1 MAEIAGLVLGVAG
14 LVGVIGAFRDAIDL
28 FNDFMSSREFGR
40 DYEILETKF
49 DIERTILLQWSEQV
63 GLLRPDYDRRLDDVN
78 IQCAIARILGCIKL
92 LIGDEAQLKDRY
104 GLGKADEQ
112 RPDNETG
119 LVGARHTNYVAV
131 ISGHRM
137 AKFVKEFEAM
147 KLRSNIRDKKS
158 TTSKRIRWVVRD
170 KARFEE
176 LVKELN
182 HFTTKLTQIV
192 PISDNQTTSRSA
204 TDKDVAT
211 IRDLRG
217 LKLVHEAAIGS
228 RVVIAELTQEHIT
241 RTCQEQILCRLWFR
255 TIDERRESI
264 SEAHHKTLRW
274 ALAPPEG
281 TYPWDDLSGWL
292 QSGSGIYW
300 VSGKAGS
307 GKSTLM
313 KHIIQHK
320 RTRQLL
326 SRWAGNTRY
335 FLNHYFFYNMG
346 NYDQKSQEGLSRTL
360 LYQILSEYPSLISE
374 VLPNMWKQL
383 YDSNGAA
390 NLPSVT
396 ETKYAF
402 RVLATKASQIGKFCF
417 FIDGLD
423 EFVGNY
429 LDSIDFLRE
438 LATNSHIK
446 IVVSSRPIPDCV
458 ASFDG
463 LPSLDLHHLTRA
475 DIRAYVEETIGSHR
489 YMQGLLD
496 RHPDEATA
504 IMEDLVDKSSGVFL
518 WVILACRSLILG
530 FADYDRIHELRRR
543 VDELPPELEEM
554 FQHMLNGINKRH
566 REQGSRMLRICFVA
580 RQARDRLEYSD
591 MTLLGLALIDDD
603 YTSMERIPKLSKGQ
617 KRTLCEELEGRLRSR
632 TGGLLETY
640 WGASRVRRENRKHC
654 FCGSWGEEEHDVKID
669 ARVIFMHRTV
679 FEFLSNEKSWDL
691 ECLRPP
697 DGLQAAS
704 ELSLIGLY
712 SSMMSIPYDS
722 AQATRFLRDGFEWG
736 AQSDIQNPE
745 NKTNIFWVIQPF
757 IDTLKSDPQN
767 DDDMLGR
774 IAEANESSS
783 VVIDLAVEAGA
794 INFLKSHLPSPLDN
808 PSKLKKDRWSAL
820 LYQAV
825 SLPLTYGGIREWIYG
840 EDTYGLSSEMASL
853 LISHGGDPNYEVF
866 DPVEAATT
874 TPWLSWLESTSWI
887 ILDESD
893 RLLLAELAEIFL
905 RSGAEISEDFRQW
918 AQRELQES
926 RYRQVRKAGSKLLD
940 LAEQLELENPPN
952 YSDEAEESSEDE
964 RSRKFTS
971 GGVSSYF
978 NAQCL
983 PNLRKREGD
992 VLPEEYHKRARL
1004 LGL

>member
-14 LVGVIGAFRDAIDL
+14 LAGVIGAFRDAIDL

-63 GLLRPDYDRRLDDVN
+63 RLLRSDYDKRLDDETTR
-78 IQCAIARILGCIKL
+78 CAISRILGCIKL
-92 LIGDEAQLKDRY
+92 LMGDETQLKDRY
-104 GLGKADEQ
+104 GLGIADEQ
-112 RPDNETG
+112 RPDEETEF
-119 LVGARHTNYVAV
+119 VGARHTNYVAV

-147 KLRSNIRDKKS
+147 KLRSIVRDKGL
-158 TTSKRIRWVVRD
+158 TMSKRIRWVVRD
-170 KARFEE
+170 KAKFEE
-176 LVKELN
+176 LVNELN

-192 PISDNQTTSRSA
+192 PISDNQATTRRA

-217 LKLVHEAAIGS
+217 LKLVHEAAVGS
-228 RVVIAELTQEHIT
+228 RMVVAELTQEHIT

-264 SEAHHKTLRW
+264 SDAHRKTFRW
-274 ALAPPEG
+274 ALEPPEG
-281 TYPWDDLSGWL
+281 SYPWDDLSGWL
-292 QSGSGIYW
+292 ESGSGIYW

-313 KHIIQHK
+313 KHLIQHK
-320 RTRQLL
+320 RTKLLL
-326 SRWAGNTRY
+326 SRWAGNARY
-335 FLNHYFFYNMG
+335 FLIHYFFYNMG
-346 NYDQKSQEGLSRTL
+346 TYEQKSQEGLSRTL
-360 LYQILSEYPSLISE
+360 LYQILSEHPFLIPE
-374 VLPNMWKQL
+374 ALPNMWKQL
-383 YDSNGAA
+383 YDNDGAA
-390 NLPSVT
+390 NLPSAT

-402 RVLATKASQIGKFCF
+402 RVLATKVSQIGKFCF

-423 EFVGNY
+423 EFVGDY
-429 LDSIDFLRE
+429 LESIDFLKE
-438 LATNSHIK
+438 LVINPHIK

-458 ASFDG
+458 ASFGG

-475 DIRAYVEETIGSHR
+475 DIKTYVEEIIGGHK

-496 RHPDEATA
+496 RHPDEAMA

-530 FADYDRIHELRRR
+530 FADYDRIHELQRR

-580 RQARDRLEYSD
+580 RQAQDRLEYSD

-603 YTSMERIPKLSKGQ
+603 YTSMERIPTMEK
-617 KRTLCEELEGRLRSR
+617 GRLRSR
-632 TGGLLETY
+632 TGGLLETH
-640 WGASRVRRENRKHC
+640 WGASRARRENRKHC
-654 FCGSWGEEEHDVKID
+654 FCGAWGEDEHDVKID

-712 SSMMSIPYDS
+712 SAMMSTSYDS

-736 AQSDIQNPE
+736 AQSDLQNPE
-745 NKTNIFWVIQPF
+745 SKTNIFWIVQPF
-757 IDTLKSDPQN
+757 IDSLKSDPQS

-774 IAEANESSS
+774 IAKANESSM
-783 VVIDLAVEAGA
+783 VVVDLAVEAGA
-794 INFLKSHLPSPLDN
+794 INFIKSHAPFLQEEPSN
-808 PSKLKKDRWSAL
+808 SKRDRISAL

-825 SLPLTYGGIREWIYG
+825 SLPLMYGGIREWIYG
-840 EDTYGLSSEMASL
+840 EDTPGLSSKMVSL

-874 TPWLSWLESTSWI
+874 TPWLTWLDSTSWI
-887 ILDESD
+887 ILDEND
-893 RLLLAELAEIFL
+893 RLLLAEIAEIFL
-905 RSGAEISEDFRQW
+905 RSGAEISEDFRQRAITW
-918 AQRELQES
+918 S
-926 RYRQVRKAGSKLLD
+926 RIVNVGA
-940 LAEQLELENPPN
+940 
-952 YSDEAEESSEDE
+952 
-964 RSRKFTS
+964 F
-971 GGVSSYF
+971 
-978 NAQCL
+978 
-983 PNLRKREGD
+983 GD
-992 VLPEEYHKRARL
+992 
-1004 LGL
+1004 

>member
-1 MAEIAGLVLGVAG
+1 MAEVAGLVLGVAG
-14 LVGVIGAFRDAIDL
+14 LAGMIGAFRDAIDL

-63 GLLRPDYDRRLDDVN
+63 RLLRPDYDRRLDDDT
-78 IQCAIARILGCIKL
+78 IQCAITRILGCIKL
-92 LIGDEAQLKDRY
+92 LMGDENKLKDRY
-104 GLGKADEQ
+104 GLSRADE
-112 RPDNETG
+112 PWPTEEAE
-119 LVGARHTNYVAV
+119 LMGARHTNYVAV

-137 AKFVKEFEAM
+137 AKFIKEFEAM
-147 KLRSNIRDKKS
+147 KLRSNVRDKKL
-158 TTSKRIRWVVRD
+158 TMGKRIRWVVRD
-170 KARFEE
+170 KAKFED

-192 PISDNQTTSRSA
+192 PISDNQALTRRA
-204 TDKDVAT
+204 TDKDIAS

-217 LKLVHEAAIGS
+217 LKLVHEAAVGT
-228 RVVIAELTQEHIT
+228 RMVVAELTQEHIT

-255 TIDERRESI
+255 TIDERWESI
-264 SEAHHKTLRW
+264 SEAHRKTFRW

-281 TYPWDDLSGWL
+281 NYPWDDLSEWL

-313 KHIIQHK
+313 KHLIQLK
-320 RTRQLL
+320 KTRQLL
-326 SRWAGNTRY
+326 SRWAGDTPY
-335 FLNHYFFYNMG
+335 SLIHYFFYNMG
-346 NYDQKSQEGLSRTL
+346 TYEQKSQEGLSRTL
-360 LYQILSEYPSLISE
+360 LYQILSEHPYLIPE

-383 YDSNGAA
+383 YDTDGIV
-390 NLPSVT
+390 NLPSVA

-429 LDSIDFLRE
+429 LDGIDFLRD
-438 LATNSHIK
+438 LAANPHIK

-458 ASFDG
+458 ASFGG

-475 DIRAYVEETIGSHR
+475 DIRAYVEEIIGGHK
-489 YMQGLLD
+489 YMQGLLN
-496 RHPDEATA
+496 RHPEEATA

-554 FQHMLNGINKRH
+554 FQHMLNRINKRH
-566 REQGSRMLRICFVA
+566 REQGSWMLRICFIA
-580 RQARDRLEYSD
+580 RQAQDRLEYSD

-603 YTSMERIPKLSKGQ
+603 CTSMERISALDKGQ

-632 TGGLLETY
+632 TGGLLETHT
-640 WGASRVRRENRKHC
+640 GTERVRRENRKYC
-654 FCGSWGEEEHDVKID
+654 FCGSRDEDEHDAKID
-669 ARVIFMHRTV
+669 GKVIFMHRTV
-679 FEFLSNEKSWDL
+679 FEFLSNDKSWDL
-691 ECLRPP
+691 DCLRPP
-697 DGLQAAS
+697 EGLEAAS
-704 ELSLIGLY
+704 ELSLVGLY
-712 SSMMSIPYDS
+712 LAMMSTPYDS
-722 AQATRFLRDGFEWG
+722 DQAARFLRDGLEWG
-736 AQSDIQNPE
+736 AQSDLQYPE
-745 NKTNIFWVIQPF
+745 SKTNIFWVIQPF
-757 IDTLKSDPQN
+757 IDTLKPDLQSD
-767 DDDMLGR
+767 DGMLGR
-774 IAEANESSS
+774 IAKANKSSS
-783 VVIDLAVEAGA
+783 VVVDLAVESGA
-794 INFLKSHLPSPLDN
+794 INFVKSHTNISQKGSSN
-808 PSKLKKDRWSAL
+808 SQKDRWTSL
-820 LYQAV
+820 LYHAV
-825 SLPLTYGGIREWIYG
+825 ALPLIYGGIREWIYG
-840 EDTYGLSSEMASL
+840 EDNSGLSLEMATL
-853 LISHGGDPNYEVF
+853 LISQGGDPNYEFF
-866 DPVEAATT
+866 DPAEASTT

-893 RLLLAELAEIFL
+893 RLLLAEVAEVFL

-918 AQRELQES
+918 AHRELQES
-926 RYRQVRKAGSKLLD
+926 RYRRVRKAGTKLLD
-940 LAEQLELENPPN
+940 LAEQLELENPH
-952 YSDEAEESSEDE
+952 YFSETEESSGDDQSKGFSFEG
-964 RSRKFTS
+964 S
-971 GGVSSYF
+971 SSYF

-992 VLPEEYHKRARL
+992 AFPEDYRKRVRL
-1004 LGL
+1004 SDR